1 MKRKITILLAI
12 LLLLCVSG
20 CKKETDALRFKKE
33 YEALNG
39 KKDSEG
45 VSYLQIEINGNNTV
59 RYCDYEKIVEAIDN
73 GTHLVYL
80 GWPHCP
86 WCRSM
91 LPVLIEA
98 VNEYKGVY
106 IYYFSVYDLRS
117 SYEKDSESSDGQKY
131 KRIADML
138 KEQATSF
145 YDDGTAKLTASNVYF
160 IREGELIAV
169 HNRTV
174 SSHLDPY
181 EPLMDYQKKELKD
194 EFSVLLEELVKDIPI
209 GCLDDC

>member
-1 MKRKITILLAI
+1 MIS
-12 LLLLCVSG
+12 LLLLLGVSG
-20 CKKETDALRFKKE
+20 CRKETDAGRFKKE
-33 YEALNG
+33 YEDLNG

-45 VSYLQIEINGNNTV
+45 VSYLEIEISSTNTI
-59 RYCDYEKIVEAIDN
+59 RYCDYDKIVEAIDN

-80 GWPHCP
+80 GWPQCP

-91 LPVLIEA
+91 LPVLIDT
-98 VNEYKGVY
+98 VNEFKGVY
-106 IYYFSVYDLRS
+106 IYYFNVYDLRS
-117 SYEKDSESSDGQKY
+117 SYENDPDSAEGQKY
-131 KRIADML
+131 RKIADML
-138 KEQATSF
+138 KEQASSF
-145 YDDGTAKLTASNVYF
+145 YEDGTAKLTASNVYF

-181 EPLMDYQKKELKD
+181 EPLMDYQKEELSED
-194 EFSVLLEELVKDIPI
+194 FSKLLEELIRDIPI